1 MRDEIAKR
9 RYETWEYM
17 DLRYL
22 NLIGVAEIKYIL
34 ARESLKKKENLRFV
48 VTGCTFVKR
57 LQIVSTTTTLIQIIR

>member
-1 MRDEIAKR
+1 MKIAKR

-22 NLIGVAEIKYIL
+22 TLIGVAEIKYIL
-34 ARESLKKKENLRFV
+34 VQESLKKKEIM
-48 VTGCTFVKR
+48 GCTFVKR